1 MTTALVLAV
10 FLNLTAAPPSAAPV
24 ETVAVNGPDEG
35 VDGQGGDGEDL
46 PLLAAPV
53 EIVRVLLAA
62 PVEIVRVP
70 TDVRPAVL
78 VAAPVEIV
86 RAPAATA
93 TALAGQDR

>member
-10 FLNLTAAPPSAAPV
+10 FLNLTAAPPGSAPV

-35 VDGQGGDGEDL
+35 VDGQGGDGDDL

-53 EIVRVLLAA
+53 EIVRVLVAA
-62 PVEIVRVP
+62 PVQIVRVP

-78 VAAPVEIV
+78 VAAPVEILRV
-86 RAPAATA
+86 AAGTT
-93 TALAGQDR
+93 TALARQDR